1 VCRRCKMCAA
11 SRGNVECQ
19 AILFALSL
27 VKINCGSVRVK
38 KPHQESSLL
47 SFRSPMHIDTQTFL
61 SATTFANPLDCQQ
74 YSTMSSSMATEDP
87 YKSLNNKERVYA
99 SLHDHM
105 MQLFETGKFKEA
117 IRVAEKLLMVCHVA
131 APLIRRY
138 NSPCSPPRKRTCLY

>member
-1 VCRRCKMCAA
+1 
-11 SRGNVECQ
+11 
-19 AILFALSL
+19 
-27 VKINCGSVRVK
+27 
-38 KPHQESSLL
+38 
-47 SFRSPMHIDTQTFL
+47 
-61 SATTFANPLDCQQ
+61 
-74 YSTMSSSMATEDP
+74 MATEDP